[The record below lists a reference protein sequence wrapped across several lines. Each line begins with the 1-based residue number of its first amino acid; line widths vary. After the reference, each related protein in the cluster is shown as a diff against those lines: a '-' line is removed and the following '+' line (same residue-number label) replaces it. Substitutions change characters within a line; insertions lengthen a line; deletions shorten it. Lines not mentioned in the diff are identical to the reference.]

1 MIKRFCAAVSLL
13 VASGLSSAMLLDGN
27 NIPEQQQ
34 VHGQDLQLNG
44 AGARSA
50 MGTKIYLAALYLPNK
65 SQDADTAINA
75 ASSKRML
82 LQFKRNV
89 RATVVVASL
98 RDGIKQ
104 NASDSELNVLQPAL
118 QQMESALSDIYET
131 RSGDRLALDFAKDG
145 SVALFYN
152 DTPAGNL
159 SGPSIGPA
167 MLKIWLGKKPAN
179 DELKNAL
186 LAGASYA
193 KTGSRVSAFDSIFDG
208 YSP

>member
-1 MIKRFCAAVSLL
+1 MIKGFLAAISLFT
-13 VASGLSSAMLLDGN
+13 ASTFAGAMVLDGTTL
-27 NIPEQQQ
+27 PEQQQ
-34 VHGQDLQLNG
+34 VHGQELQLNG

-50 MGTKIYLAALYLPNK
+50 MGAKIYLAALYLPNK
-65 SQDADTAINA
+65 SQDADAAINLVA
-75 ASSKRML
+75 SKRML

-89 RATVVVASL
+89 RATVVVATL
-98 RDGIKQ
+98 REGIKL
-104 NASDSELNVLQPAL
+104 NASDAELNVLAPAL

-152 DTPAGNL
+152 DNPAGTL

-193 KTGSRVSAFDSIFDG
+193 KTGARQSAFDSIFDG